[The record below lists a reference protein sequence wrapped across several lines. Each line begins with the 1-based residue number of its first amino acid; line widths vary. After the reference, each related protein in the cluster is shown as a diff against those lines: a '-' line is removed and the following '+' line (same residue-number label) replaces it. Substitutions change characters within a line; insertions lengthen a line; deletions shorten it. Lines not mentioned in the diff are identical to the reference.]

1 MIHRSAL
8 ASQGT
13 ARAGV
18 AGSAAAPV
26 RETLRH
32 TRGLLV
38 GLVVLAAIFA
48 DLARTSVTRVQIPDG
63 PPFSAPDD

>member
-1 MIHRSAL
+1 MLHRSAL

-26 RETLRH
+26 QETLRH
-32 TRGLLV
+32 TRVLLV
-38 GLVVLAAIFA
+38 GWVVLAAIFA
-48 DLARTSVTRVQIPDG
+48 DLARTSVTRGQIPDG
-63 PPFSAPDD
+63 PPFSAPED